1 MEEFEKIYNE
11 EMERITPEDKAQ
23 LLLIL
28 DLWLSKGGKERSLLK
43 LKQDNDRFNMERR
56 IKQQIEKPQGKKGK
70 KKKKKR

>member
-1 MEEFEKIYNE
+1 MEEFEKIYSE
-11 EMERITPEDKAQ
+11 EMERITPEDRAQ

-28 DLWLSKGGKERSLLK
+28 DLWLSKGEKERSLLK

-56 IKQQIEKPQGKKGK
+56 IKQPMKQQKR

>member
-1 MEEFEKIYNE
+1 MEEFEKIYSE
-11 EMERITPEDKAQ
+11 EMERITPEDRAQ

-28 DLWLSKGGKERSLLK
+28 DLWLSKGKKERSLLK

-56 IKQQIEKPQGKKGK
+56 IKQPMKQQKR